1 MQSLLLACF
10 CLLLVPSLSFS
21 FGLSP
26 KCSNLVPLKFVDI
39 TAPRSPR
46 QLALHTALH
55 AVKYKLDGN
64 EIRGPITPISNFLVT
79 RMKDSLTTTM
89 GGILLPDQSKT
100 RPSEGIV
107 LSAGP
112 GRRHPHTGV
121 LIPNACKEGDS
132 VLYGKFDGTKIN
144 YNDEDCNLIR
154 DDDVIMIYEGASM
167 TMTNCRPAK
176 DYILVEY
183 NKPSTETSTGIA
195 IAAAATKDLEP
206 CSGTVVKLGEGR
218 TTSEGKV
225 SPCVFGVGDEV
236 KFRDYAGQEVNIEGK
251 EFVAVR
257 MAEVLSVL

>member
-1 MQSLLLACF
+1 
-10 CLLLVPSLSFS
+10 
-21 FGLSP
+21 
-26 KCSNLVPLKFVDI
+26 
-39 TAPRSPR
+39 
-46 QLALHTALH
+46 
-55 AVKYKLDGN
+55 
-64 EIRGPITPISNFLVT
+64 
-79 RMKDSLTTTM
+79 M

-176 DYILVEY
+176 
-183 NKPSTETSTGIA
+183 
-195 IAAAATKDLEP
+195 
-206 CSGTVVKLGEGR
+206 GER
-218 TTSEGKV
+218 EMMWAKHKRSQQHNT
-225 SPCVFGVGDEV
+225 
-236 KFRDYAGQEVNIEGK
+236 RNN
-251 EFVAVR
+251 
-257 MAEVLSVL
+257 